1 MSSRQDR
8 DAAATVADRILT
20 STQKGPDPWFRT
32 PSTNNG
38 PQSDAPIKRWRN
50 KDERPVQ

>member
-20 STQKGPDPWFRT
+20 STQKGPGPVVPDPLH
-32 PSTNNG
+32 
-38 PQSDAPIKRWRN
+38 
-50 KDERPVQ
+50 

>member
-20 STQKGPDPWFRT
+20 STQKGPGTVVPDP
-32 PSTNNG
+32 SANNG
-38 PQSDAPIKRWRN
+38 PQSDAPIKEV
-50 KDERPVQ
+50 KGERPVQ